1 MSFWGC
7 VCGVWKEDETLTS
20 IKGCNGGHTLDT
32 CLSASP
38 SCSRPHT
45 RSFSH
50 KQTHATP
57 APSPFV
63 LFVWRVKGGRKSSSI
78 KLCNGGQDTTPP
90 PHHTPCFLSQR
101 FPKNHNLGYPR
112 TLHSPVCLVSSC
124 VLCGGRGMCACVRLC
139 GWNGNCAAATS

>member
-1 MSFWGC
+1 MAFGRRMKHSHRSK
-7 VCGVWKEDETLTS
+7 GVMEDTLL
-20 IKGCNGGHTLDT
+20 TL
-32 CLSASP
+32 ASLP
-38 SCSRPHT
+38 LLRVLGLT